1 MMVGVDKRLHFAAR
15 RYHAY
20 LWNRRD
26 TLAPKLN
33 PFQKVLGRKPLKTI
47 RKRFG
52 CLGFL
57 RRQPK
62 GQLKKGETKGEAV
75 VFLGK

>member
-1 MMVGVDKRLHFAAR
+1 MMVGVDKRLHFFAR

-26 TLAPKLN
+26 RQPPKKN
-33 PFQKVLGRKPLKTI
+33 PFEILKKRKPLKTI

-52 CLGFL
+52 CLAFM

-62 GQLKKGETKGEAV
+62 HLTPKGVIKGE
-75 VFLGK
+75 